1 MDSTKICRRKKSNPF
16 DIEYRTQRREAMSM
30 SQEEKETVLDRLSIT
45 KRNAQKLEIRLH
57 FQGDEDEAAK
67 VRVKSEKLSKKI
79 DKLLAALMTDWMDSS
94 EVTTKSLEKVNRGI
108 LRVIEEIKDEID
120 VAKKVV
126 KALGYLDDAINIATK
141 LLA

>member
-1 MDSTKICRRKKSNPF
+1 
-16 DIEYRTQRREAMSM
+16 MSM